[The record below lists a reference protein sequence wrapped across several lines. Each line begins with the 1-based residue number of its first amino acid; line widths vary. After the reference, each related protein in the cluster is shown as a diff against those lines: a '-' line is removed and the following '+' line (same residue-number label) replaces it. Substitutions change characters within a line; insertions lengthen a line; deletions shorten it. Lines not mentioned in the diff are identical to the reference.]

1 MVSSICSICGTEN
14 PVQAA
19 FYFRSYQHSK
29 EISSMIPTIFCDICG
44 SANRPQAAFCATCG
58 KRLQIVNTGTT
69 SRTLT
74 GLLTQQHV
82 IKQRYRILALVGK
95 GGFGAVYKAADMQF
109 GNRLLAIK
117 EMSQSNLSPQELAE
131 ATEAFKREALML
143 ANLTHPNLPRIYEQF
158 SDTGRWYLVMD
169 FIEGETLE
177 EMLVKAGGKLPV
189 DKVLHIGMQ
198 LCSVLDYLHNRQPP
212 IIFRDLK
219 PANVMLA
226 RGQGQRDGHIYVI
239 DFGIA
244 RHFKPGQSKD
254 TAALGSTGY
263 AAPEQYG
270 KAQTTQRAD
279 IYSLGATLHEMLS
292 GNDPAD
298 SPFHFASLHLHN
310 TSALASLETLIM
322 QMLEIDASKRPAS
335 AASVM
340 QSLQRIAALYSGAQ
354 TNPLHATLP
363 PGYRPLP
370 TMPSIVRTT
379 QPQANTAK
387 PAIKLSKAQ
396 RPQPSKPANLL
407 FNCTGHSSR
416 ATSVAW
422 SHNGTRIVSSSFDKS
437 VRVWNAANGNIIQ
450 TYQGHSDR
458 VQTVA
463 WSPDGTRA
471 ASGGDDRTV
480 HIWNTST
487 GGSMLIYGG
496 HTDHV
501 LGLAWSPDGT
511 RIASASADKTVQVW
525 DVATGRNLFTYRGH
539 SDYVFAVAWSPD
551 GKRLATGGNDKV
563 AQVWELA
570 KDTKG
575 NFLTSFLFSNRGSF
589 AYRGHAGCINAIAWS
604 PDGRRIASVGKDKSM
619 QVWDAAS
626 GKLTFIYRH
635 RSSAFNAVAWSFDSR
650 RIATG
655 SNDKTVQV
663 WDALTRST
671 LCIYSGH
678 TGYVNGV
685 AWSPEGTRIAS
696 ASVDKTVQVW
706 RLV

>member
-1 MVSSICSICGTEN
+1 MGT
-14 PVQAA
+14 
-19 FYFRSYQHSK
+19 
-29 EISSMIPTIFCDICG
+29 
-44 SANRPQAAFCATCG
+44 
-58 KRLQIVNTGTT
+58 TGTTATT

-82 IKQRYRILALVGK
+82 IKQRYRVLAMVGK

-117 EMSQSNLSPQELAE
+117 EMSQSNLSPQELVE
-131 ATEAFKREALML
+131 ATDAFKREALLL

-158 SDTGRWYLVMD
+158 RDIDRWYLVMD

-177 EMLVKAGGKLPV
+177 DTLDKAGGKLPV
-189 DKVLHIGMQ
+189 ERVLHIGIQ
-198 LCSVLDYLHNRQPP
+198 LCSVLDYLHNRRPP

-226 RGQGQRDGHIYVI
+226 HGGHVYLI

-244 RHFKPGQSKD
+244 RHFKQGQSKD
-254 TAALGSTGY
+254 TTALGSTGY

-270 KAQTTQRAD
+270 RAQTTPRAD

-292 GNDPAD
+292 GNDPSD
-298 SPFHFASLHLHN
+298 SPFHFAPLQLHN
-310 TSALASLETLIM
+310 TPVLASLETLIM
-322 QMLEIDASKRPAS
+322 QMLDIDVSKRPAS
-335 AASVM
+335 AAMVM
-340 QSLQRIAALYSGAQ
+340 QALQRIAALHSGTQ
-354 TNPLHATLP
+354 TNPLQATLP

-370 TMPSIVRTT
+370 TMPPIVRTT
-379 QPQANTAK
+379 QPQAASAQLPK
-387 PAIKLSKAQ
+387 PVTKIPKAQKAQKSQ
-396 RPQPSKPANLL
+396 RPQPAKPANLL
-407 FNCTGHSSR
+407 FTCTGHSSR
-416 ATSVAW
+416 ATSAAW
-422 SHNGTRIVSSSFDKS
+422 SRNGSRIVSGSFDKT

-450 TYQGHSDR
+450 TYLGHSDR

-463 WSPDGTRA
+463 WSPDSTRV
-471 ASGGDDRTV
+471 ASAGDDRAV
-480 HIWNTST
+480 HIWNAST
-487 GGSMLIYGG
+487 GALILIYSG

-525 DVATGRNLFTYRGH
+525 EVSTGRNIFTYRGH

-563 AQVWELA
+563 VQVWELA

-575 NFLTSFLFSNRGSF
+575 NFLTSLFSNRGSF
-589 AYRGHAGCINAIAWS
+589 AFRGHSGRINAIAWS
-604 PDGRRIASVGKDKSM
+604 PDGRRIASVGSDKSL
-619 QVWDAAS
+619 QIWDAAS
-626 GKLTFIYRH
+626 GKLIFIYRH

-650 RIATG
+650 RVATG
-655 SNDKTVQV
+655 NNDKTVQV
-663 WDALTRST
+663 WDTLTRST

-706 RLV
+706 RPV

>member
-1 MVSSICSICGTEN
+1 M
-14 PVQAA
+14 
-19 FYFRSYQHSK
+19 
-29 EISSMIPTIFCDICG
+29 
-44 SANRPQAAFCATCG
+44 
-58 KRLQIVNTGTT
+58 GTT
-69 SRTLT
+69 GRTLT

-82 IKQRYRILALVGK
+82 IKQRYRILAMVGK
-95 GGFGAVYKAADMQF
+95 GGFGAVYRVADMQF
-109 GNRLLAIK
+109 GNRVLAIK

-131 ATEAFKREALML
+131 ATDAFKREALLL

-158 SDTGRWYLVMD
+158 SDSGRWYLVMD

-177 EMLVKAGGKLPV
+177 DTLDKAGGKLPV
-189 DKVLHIGMQ
+189 EKVLHIGMQ

-219 PANVMLA
+219 PANVML
-226 RGQGQRDGHIYVI
+226 GHNGHVYLI

-254 TAALGSTGY
+254 TSALGSTGY

-279 IYSLGATLHEMLS
+279 MYSLGATLHEMLS
-292 GNDPAD
+292 GNDPSD
-298 SPFHFASLHLHN
+298 SPFHFAPLQLH
-310 TSALASLETLIM
+310 TTPALASLETLIM
-322 QMLEIDASKRPAS
+322 QMLEIDVSKRPAS
-335 AASVM
+335 AASIM
-340 QSLQRIAALYSGAQ
+340 QSLQRITALYSGTQ
-354 TNPLHATLP
+354 TNPLQATLP
-363 PGYRPLP
+363 PGYGPIAALP
-370 TMPSIVRTT
+370 PIVRST
-379 QPQANTAK
+379 QPQASTAK
-387 PAIKLSKAQ
+387 PAIKLSKSQRQQ
-396 RPQPSKPANLL
+396 RPQPPRPANLL
-407 FNCTGHSSR
+407 FSCTGHSSR

-422 SHNGTRIVSSSFDKS
+422 SRNGTRIVSGSFDKS
-437 VRVWNAANGNIIQ
+437 VRVWNAANGNSIQ
-450 TYQGHSDR
+450 TYLGHTDR
-458 VQTVA
+458 VQTVL
-463 WSPDGTRA
+463 WSPDSMSV
-471 ASGGDDRTV
+471 ASAGDDRTV
-480 HIWNTST
+480 HVWNAST
-487 GGSMLIYGG
+487 GTLQHIYSG

-525 DVATGRNLFTYRGH
+525 DVVTGRNLFTYRGH

-563 AQVWELA
+563 VQVWELA

-589 AYRGHAGCINAIAWS
+589 AYRGHTGCVNAISWS

-663 WDALTRST
+663 WDAFNRST

-685 AWSPEGTRIAS
+685 AWSPEGTRLAS

-706 RLV
+706 RPV

>member
-1 MVSSICSICGTEN
+1 
-14 PVQAA
+14 
-19 FYFRSYQHSK
+19 
-29 EISSMIPTIFCDICG
+29 MIPTIFCDICG
-44 SANRPQAAFCATCG
+44 SANRPRATFCATCG
-58 KRLQIVNTGTT
+58 KRLQGATTGTT

-82 IKQRYRILALVGK
+82 IKQRYRVLAMVGK

-109 GNRLLAIK
+109 GNRVLAVK

-131 ATEAFKREALML
+131 ATDAFKREALLL

-177 EMLVKAGGKLPV
+177 ETLVKVGGKLPV
-189 DKVLHIGMQ
+189 ERVLHIGVQ
-198 LCSVLDYLHNRQPP
+198 LCSVLDYLHNRLPP

-226 RGQGQRDGHIYVI
+226 QIARGQGERDGHIYLI

-298 SPFHFASLHLHN
+298 SPFHFAPLHLHN
-310 TSALASLETLIM
+310 TPALASLETLIM

-335 AASVM
+335 VASVM
-340 QSLQRIAALYSGAQ
+340 QSLQRIAALYSNAQ
-354 TNPLHATLP
+354 TNPLHTTLP
-363 PGYRPLP
+363 PGYRPSP
-370 TMPSIVRTT
+370 TMPPIVRTT

-387 PAIKLSKAQ
+387 PASKRPKVQ
-396 RPQPSKPANLL
+396 KPQPSKPVNLL
-407 FNCTGHSSR
+407 FSCTGHCSR
-416 ATSVAW
+416 ATAVAW
-422 SHNGTRIVSSSFDKS
+422 SRNGTRIVSGSFDKS
-437 VRVWNAANGNIIQ
+437 VRVWNAANGNLIQ

-463 WSPDGTRA
+463 WSPDGTRV

-480 HIWNTST
+480 HIWNAST

-501 LGLAWSPDGT
+501 LGLAWSPDGM

-589 AYRGHAGCINAIAWS
+589 AYRGHSGCINAIAWS

>member
-1 MVSSICSICGTEN
+1 M
-14 PVQAA
+14 
-19 FYFRSYQHSK
+19 
-29 EISSMIPTIFCDICG
+29 ISASIFCDFCG
-44 SANRPQAAFCATCG
+44 AANRPQATFCATCG
-58 KRLQIVNTGTT
+58 KQLQAATTGITGTT

-82 IKQRYRILALVGK
+82 IKRRYRVLAMVGK

-117 EMSQSNLSPQELAE
+117 EMSQSNLSPQELVE
-131 ATEAFKREALML
+131 VTEAFKREALLL

-158 SDTGRWYLVMD
+158 SDAGRWYLVMD

-177 EMLVKAGGKLPV
+177 DTLDKAGGKLPV
-189 DKVLHIGMQ
+189 EKVLNIGIQ

-212 IIFRDLK
+212 VIFRDLK

-226 RGQGQRDGHIYVI
+226 QRGHIYLI

-244 RHFKPGQSKD
+244 RHFKLGQSKD
-254 TAALGSTGY
+254 TTALGSTGY

-270 KAQTTQRAD
+270 RAQTTPRAD

-298 SPFHFASLHLHN
+298 SPFHFAPLHLHN
-310 TSALASLETLIM
+310 TPVLASLETLIM

-335 AASVM
+335 AAFVM
-340 QSLQRIAALYSGAQ
+340 QSLQHIAALHGGAQ
-354 TNPLHATLP
+354 TNPLQVTLP
-363 PGYRPLP
+363 PGYQPSP
-370 TMPSIVRTT
+370 TMPPIVRTT
-379 QPQANTAK
+379 QPQAPSAK
-387 PAIKLSKAQ
+387 SAPKVPKAQ

-407 FNCTGHSSR
+407 FSCTGHSSR

-422 SHNGTRIVSSSFDKS
+422 SRNGARIVSGSFDKT
-437 VRVWNAANGNIIQ
+437 VRVWNASNGNSIQ
-450 TYQGHSDR
+450 TYLGHTDR
-458 VQTVA
+458 VQAVA
-463 WSPDGTRA
+463 WAPDGMHV

-480 HIWNTST
+480 HIWNAST
-487 GGSMLIYGG
+487 GALQRIYSG
-496 HTDHV
+496 HADHV

-525 DVATGRNLFTYRGH
+525 DTATGRNIFTYRGH
-539 SDYVFAVAWSPD
+539 TNYVFAVAWSPD

-563 AQVWELA
+563 VQVWELT

-575 NFLTSFLFSNRGSF
+575 NFLTSLFSNRGSF
-589 AYRGHAGCINAIAWS
+589 AYRDHSGRINAIAWS
-604 PDGRRIASVGKDKSM
+604 PDGRHIASVGSDKSL
-619 QVWDAAS
+619 QIWNATS
-626 GKLTFIYRH
+626 GKLAFIYRH

-650 RIATG
+650 RVATG
-655 SNDKTVQV
+655 NNDKTVQV
-663 WDALTRST
+663 WDTQTRST
-671 LCIYSGH
+671 LCTYSGH
-678 TGYVNGV
+678 TGYVNGI

-706 RLV
+706 RPV